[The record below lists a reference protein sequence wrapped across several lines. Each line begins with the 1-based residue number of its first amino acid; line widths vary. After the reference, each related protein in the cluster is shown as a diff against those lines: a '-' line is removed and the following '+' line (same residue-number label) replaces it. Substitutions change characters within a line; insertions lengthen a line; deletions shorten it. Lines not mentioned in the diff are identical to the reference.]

1 MTKYISAHDSI
12 PNIVSTSDHDYTQ
25 DPIMYVYPIYKDFVE
40 RCALEHPSW
49 QFRISHRGRF
59 VDGSECRVAR
69 QCGVYAGEESLGSIG
84 AVYFRDA
91 PSLRVIS
98 ERGDKTTKHFDI
110 AKKAFDT
117 LVRKKTV
124 EEVIDEA
131 ICDCVSVVDSLL
143 RNKRMSWRRNYALD
157 IDFLSPFLAANS
169 DLLMAYVTDS
179 GKDPNIVREFLDA
192 LEQTKIVEGIQ
203 ECLQKKTGAV
213 VLLHGRKY
221 VVTNK
226 DEPRQTYEEHDVP
239 DIIKRQVGM
248 LKLVEHGQCITD
260 LGAHIR
266 ENVFFVTLKEVV

>member
-1 MTKYISAHDSI
+1 MTKFISIHDSI

-25 DPIMYVYPIYKDFVE
+25 DPIVYAYPIYKDFVE

-49 QFRISHRGRF
+49 QFRVIHRGRF
-59 VDGSECRVAR
+59 VNGSESRLSRHCE
-69 QCGVYAGEESLGSIG
+69 VYAGKEWLGNIG
-84 AVYFRDA
+84 AVYFRNA
-91 PSLRVIS
+91 ESLKVGS
-98 ERGDKTTKHFDI
+98 AHGEKTSKHFDI

-131 ICDCVSVVDSLL
+131 VYDCESVVDSLL
-143 RNKRMSWRRNYALD
+143 RNKRMSWRRHRALD
-157 IDFLSPFLAANS
+157 LDFIAPFLAANS
-169 DLLMAYVTDS
+169 DLLTAYVTDS
-179 GKDPNIVREFLDA
+179 REDPNIVREFLDA
-192 LEQTKIVEGIQ
+192 LEQSKIVEGIQ

-226 DEPRQTYEEHDVP
+226 DEPRQIYEEHDVP
-239 DIIKRQVGM
+239 EIIKRQVGM

-260 LGAHIR
+260 LGVHIG

>member
-1 MTKYISAHDSI
+1 MTKFVSVHDSI
-12 PNIVSTSDHDYTQ
+12 PNIVSTSNHDYTK
-25 DPIMYVYPIYKDFVE
+25 DPVMYAYPIYKDFVE

-59 VDGSECRVAR
+59 VDGAECRVSR
-69 QCGVYAGEESLGSIG
+69 GFEVYAGEEFLGTIE

-91 PSLRVIS
+91 PSLKVAS
-98 ERGDKTTKHFDI
+98 EHGYKTTKHFDI
-110 AKKAFDT
+110 AKKAFGT
-117 LVRKKTV
+117 LIRKKTM
-124 EEVIDEA
+124 EEVVDAA
-131 ICDCVSVVDSLL
+131 IWDCVKGVDFLL
-143 RNKRMSWRRNYALD
+143 RDKRMLWRRNYAVDLD
-157 IDFLSPFLAANS
+157 FVAPFLAANS

-179 GKDPNIVREFLDA
+179 GKNPNIVREFLDA
-192 LEQTKIVEGIQ
+192 LEQAKIVEGIQ

>member
-1 MTKYISAHDSI
+1 MTKFVSVHDSI
-12 PNIVSTSDHDYTQ
+12 PNIVSTLDHDYTK
-25 DPIMYVYPIYKDFVE
+25 DPVMYVYPIYKDFVE

-49 QFRISHRGRF
+49 QFRIKHMARF
-59 VDGSECRVAR
+59 VDGAECRVSR
-69 QCGVYAGEESLGSIG
+69 GCEVYAGEEFLGTIE

-91 PSLRVIS
+91 PSLKVSS
-98 ERGDKTTKHFDI
+98 EHGYKTTKHFDV
-110 AKKAFDT
+110 AKKTFGT
-117 LVRKKTV
+117 LIRKKTM
-124 EEVIDEA
+124 EEVVDAA
-131 ICDCVSVVDSLL
+131 IWDCVKGVDSLL
-143 RNKRMSWRRNYALD
+143 RDKRMFWRRNYAVDLD
-157 IDFLSPFLAANS
+157 FVAPFLAANS

-179 GKDPNIVREFLDA
+179 GKNPNIVREFLDA
-192 LEQTKIVEGIQ
+192 LEQAKIVEGIQ